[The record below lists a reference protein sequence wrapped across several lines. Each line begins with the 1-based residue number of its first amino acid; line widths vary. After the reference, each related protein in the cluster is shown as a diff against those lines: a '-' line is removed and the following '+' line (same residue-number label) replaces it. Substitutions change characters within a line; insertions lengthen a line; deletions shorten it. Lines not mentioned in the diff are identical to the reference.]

1 MMQITKAVDN
11 YNSSCMTRPKRQ
23 RNERLL
29 SAMSTEAEFLESY
42 DRIKLSYKTAMTQV
56 EKAIGHEEA
65 ETQEAAIVAY
75 EEALQ
80 MIETTFAIPV
90 GLPDEIDAVQTQWND
105 ACALIQ
111 RLKSAK
117 TEISYRLKVLRAKNS
132 PVDDSAVVAEE
143 EQTDGQA
150 KSRPLLA
157 ENPATFY
164 DIANPS
170 GQPKTYKELAVG
182 LRELLASRDSQAQLD
197 ELFQAQVKLYRIES
211 SGQVTTVTGSTKMS
225 LIMCTVGGKWK
236 YLSGIYFIQC
246 DMPHQE
252 QEQTDPGMIIW
263 LYPLVPNVTNC
274 YCTEYGAFI
283 LPDMES
289 AQPGNAFGIILE
301 KPQRPLSTSAGET
314 EEEQMADLQQ
324 FFLDLLEAVLA
335 GTVEQLQ
342 SPRTQRAA
350 TALGPVP
357 SSSEQVSKHI
367 VCAADFI
374 ARNLIKGAEKT
385 GDLMMKSTP
394 YLMSK
399 MTPAAPDSQ
408 AHVPTS
414 VQTGVEVAQKVTHA
428 AAGVTGWI
436 AGKVGS
442 TAVAVGGYLSPHIQ
456 TQGFRLLQ
464 KGFGYDSHEAH
475 STMEGAMTIAA
486 GAVEGFS
493 TVFDGLEKSAK
504 ILGNNLS
511 QNSVKIIEHKYGA
524 SAGNLACGTFDTV
537 GNAFI
542 ISQNAN
548 YITPKGLAKK
558 LVKKTGEAVV
568 IDYLRKP
575 ESHYIN
581 AGALYP
587 DLRALKEESKI

>member
-1 MMQITKAVDN
+1 
-11 YNSSCMTRPKRQ
+11 
-23 RNERLL
+23 
-29 SAMSTEAEFLESY
+29 MSTEAEFLESY
-42 DRIKLSYKTAMTQV
+42 DSIKQSYKTAMTQV

-65 ETQEAAIVAY
+65 ETQAAAIVAY

-80 MIETTFAIPV
+80 MIEATFAIPV
-90 GLPDEIDAVQTQWND
+90 GLPDQIDAVQTQWND
-105 ACALIQ
+105 ACSLIQ
-111 RLKSAK
+111 KLKSAK
-117 TEISYRLKVLRAKNS
+117 TEINYRLKVLRAQQS
-132 PVDDSAVVAEE
+132 PIDVSAVEAE
-143 EQTDGQA
+143 EQTDGQI
-150 KSRPLLA
+150 KSRPLLT
-157 ENPATFY
+157 ENPSTFY
-164 DIANPS
+164 DIANAS
-170 GQPKTYKELAVG
+170 GRPKTYRELAVG
-182 LRELLASRDSQAQLD
+182 LRELLASREAQTQLD
-197 ELFQAQVKLYRIES
+197 ELFQAQVKLYRIEG

-246 DMPHQE
+246 DMPHMDK
-252 QEQTDPGMIIW
+252 QTDSGMNIW
-263 LYPLVPNVTNC
+263 LYPLIPNVTNC
-274 YCTEYGAFI
+274 YRTEYGAFI

-289 AQPGNAFGIILE
+289 AQPGNAFGIMLE

-335 GTVEQLQ
+335 GTVEELQ

-350 TALGPVP
+350 APTGPP
-357 SSSEQVSKHI
+357 GTSSEQVSKHI

-385 GDLMMKSTP
+385 GGLMMKTTP

-399 MTPAAPDSQ
+399 MTPAAPDAH
-408 AHVPTS
+408 AHVPAS
-414 VQTGVEVAQKVTHA
+414 VQTGVQVAQKVTHT

-436 AGKVGS
+436 AGKVG
-442 TAVAVGGYLSPHIQ
+442 TAAIAVGGYLSPHIQ
-456 TQGFRLLQ
+456 TQGSRLLQ

-475 STMEGAMTIAA
+475 NAMEGAMTIAA

-493 TVFDGLEKSAK
+493 TVFDGLETSAK

-511 QNSVKIIEHKYGA
+511 ENSVKIIEHKYGA

-537 GNAFI
+537 GNAFV
-542 ISQNAN
+542 ISQNVN

-558 LVKKTGEAVV
+558 LVKKTGEAVI
-568 IDYLRKP
+568 IDYKRDLRKP

-587 DLRALKEESKI
+587 DLRALKEE